1 MNKEM
6 TFDNSQQDTLDR
18 QAVHDLVLSIADEMT
33 RMQANLANMDSTVR
47 GHKQLSRS
55 LERMRN
61 HLLVAGYEV
70 VDMLGAPY
78 HEGMRVMASFVFD
91 ETLPMGSQIV
101 TGVSKPQVNYLGEL
115 IQVAHVTV
123 SQNI

>member
-1 MNKEM
+1 M
-6 TFDNSQQDTLDR
+6 TPNDNPLESLD
-18 QAVHDLVLSIADEMT
+18 AKVVHDLVLAIADEMT
-33 RMQANLANMDSTVR
+33 RMQTNLSNMDSSVR
-47 GHKQLSRS
+47 GYKQLIRS

-70 VDMLGAPY
+70 VDMLGTPY
-78 HEGMRVMASFVFD
+78 HEGMRVVATFVFD
-91 ETLPMGSQIV
+91 ETLPPGSQVI

-115 IQVAHVTV
+115 IQVANITV